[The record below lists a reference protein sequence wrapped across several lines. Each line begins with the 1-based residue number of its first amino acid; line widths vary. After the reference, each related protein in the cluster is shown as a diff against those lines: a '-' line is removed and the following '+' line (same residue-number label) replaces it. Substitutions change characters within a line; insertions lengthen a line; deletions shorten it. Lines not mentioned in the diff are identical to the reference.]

1 MVIIKRY
8 ANRKLYNSNTRS
20 YITLDDIAQ
29 YVQDGDEVQVIDHTT
44 GEDITT
50 ATLTQILAQQE
61 KNDVGSMPQV
71 LLQRMVQ
78 LSGLT
83 IHSMG
88 ESIRAFLDPINYTDN
103 EIQRRLEILKK
114 QNSISEVERKRLVDM
129 LTDTHLHQS
138 LVKTEDDQPAATF
151 EDLQR
156 LIDQIDAL
164 EEKLKAI
171 EQAQT

>member
-1 MVIIKRY
+1 MVTIKRY
-8 ANRKLYNSNTRS
+8 ANRKLYNTKTRS
-20 YITLDDIAQ
+20 YVTLDDIAQ
-29 YVQDGDEVQVIDHTT
+29 YLQDGDEVQVIDHAS

-50 ATLTQILAQQE
+50 TTLTQILAQQE
-61 KNDVGSMPQV
+61 KQDLGSIPQV

-83 IHSMG
+83 IHTMS

-103 EIQRRLEILKK
+103 EIERRLQIIKK
-114 QNSISEVERKRLVDM
+114 QNRISEMERKRLVDM
-129 LTDTHLHQS
+129 LTDPSLHPS
-138 LVKTEDDQPAATF
+138 LVNTEDDQPVATLQ
-151 EDLQR
+151 DLQR

-171 EQAQT
+171 EQDKS